1 MTCLFVCT
9 MHLYECVMVYSVCV
23 LATDLYTFDAD
34 ATSAEATFIEVCDS
48 YVRIFS
54 RLGLPFAQGIAILW
68 CRISLIIWWL

>member
-1 MTCLFVCT
+1 
-9 MHLYECVMVYSVCV
+9 V

-68 CRISLIIWWL
+68 CRISLIFWWL